1 MGYEHHEQKPLFFGA
16 HKATPEMKTARTQS
30 LVMPWYEVASEGDGI
45 SPENV
50 AYWRVPPTVAPASQ
64 TEDLAGF
71 PAPPNNFQ
79 DPTVWNGDH
88 VLNGGNKEWS
98 EEDAALHAYN
108 MQRWRNKILNEQI
121 DHQDSQWELMNRA
134 RRCDETG
141 DCGSHGAPA
150 ARATADVRMSQCD
163 GKCCRLEVRH
173 NDQWGTVCDDSFGSN
188 DATVA
193 CRSMGQTGSGSVQ
206 RYGGGV
212 GLIWMDNMNCNGGGN
227 SITECN
233 FNGWGN
239 HNCGHGEDVGICC
252 NGGMGGSASPV
263 SLSGNSVGTSQALR
277 REGNVKRHQQQQQ
290 AESKDEIA
298 AELKALANNAN
309 KALDALG
316 GEPLTAR
323 GAQTEKAEA
332 AKMDKILADIMARE
346 HALSTM

>member
-1 MGYEHHEQKPLFFGA
+1 
-16 HKATPEMKTARTQS
+16 MKTARTQS

-64 TEDLAGF
+64 TKDRAGFAFPAPPHNTEDLAGF

-108 MQRWRNKILNEQI
+108 MQRWRNKILNEQRWRNKILNEQI

-173 NDQWGTVCDDSFGSN
+173 NDQISPPPGGPECSPISRSGARCATTRSADDAFGSNDVTWGTVCDDSFGSN

-212 GLIWMDNMNCNGGGN
+212 GLIWMDNMNCNGGEN

-252 NGGMGGSASPV
+252 NGGMVTLP
-263 SLSGNSVGTSQALR
+263 
-277 REGNVKRHQQQQQ
+277 
-290 AESKDEIA
+290 
-298 AELKALANNAN
+298 
-309 KALDALG
+309 
-316 GEPLTAR
+316 GETW
-323 GAQTEKAEA
+323 
-332 AKMDKILADIMARE
+332 
-346 HALSTM
+346 